1 MNYVQVQQKFLD
13 SLLSNNDTEAK
24 NLVYNLITSDVTK
37 EHLLVDVILPTIN
50 IVDNLYN
57 RGRLGESERLSILTF
72 AMDLVALIR
81 FDPYDTQNKLRA
93 HSLSVAGSEDSVH
106 FAKIASTILYL
117 SGWNSTF
124 MGNVEL
130 KIDPF
135 FDIDI
140 QRYVLKMY
148 GNRNGLILVL
158 IFSFSEST
166 LRFLCNA
173 FKNLKAR
180 FAGDFRLLLF
190 TREDLYD
197 MAQTLGPDFVSSDL
211 GSLIKWI
218 EQEYK
223 KSYG

>member
-1 MNYVQVQQKFLD
+1 M
-13 SLLSNNDTEAK
+13 
-24 NLVYNLITSDVTK
+24 
-37 EHLLVDVILPTIN
+37 ILPTIN

-148 GNRNGLILVL
+148 GTRNGLILVL

-190 TREDLYD
+190 TKEDLYD